1 MRTFISHVL
10 TALIAAIAG
19 GIITVILFTSGW
31 LGAAFLDRLKLEIAD
46 TLGNR
51 MEFLVEQSPWTPE
64 QISVACPE
72 GTTLVSGSC
81 SGKDNDNH
89 AQTTIGPIYGDNAK
103 SFHCERSGQ
112 AVMTVQATAICFR
125 VKK

>member
-46 TLGNR
+46 TLGSR
-51 MEFLVEQSPWTPE
+51 MEFLTEQSPWTPE
-64 QISVACPE
+64 QISVAYPE

-89 AQTTIGPIYGDNAK
+89 AQVTIGPIYGDNAK
-103 SFHCERSGQ
+103 SFRES
-112 AVMTVQATAICFR
+112 
-125 VKK
+125 

>member
-1 MRTFISHVL
+1 MRTFISHLL

-19 GIITVILFTSGW
+19 GIITVVLFTSGW
-31 LGAAFLDRLKLEIAD
+31 LGAAFIDNLKLKIAD

-51 MEFLVEQSPWTPE
+51 IEFLIEQSPWTSE

-81 SGKDNDNH
+81 LGKDNDNH
-89 AQTTIGPIYGDNAK
+89 DQATIGPIYGDNTK
-103 SFHCERSGQ
+103 SFRCERPGQ
-112 AVMTVQATAICFR
+112 AVMTVQATAVCFR

>member
-1 MRTFISHVL
+1 MRSFISHLL

-31 LGAAFLDRLKLEIAD
+31 LGATFLDSLKLEVAN
-46 TLGNR
+46 TLGSR
-51 MEFLVEQSPWTPE
+51 IEFLIEQSPWTPE

-81 SGKDNDNH
+81 SGRDSDNH
-89 AQTTIGPIYGDNAK
+89 DQAVIGPVYGDNAK
-103 SFHCERSGQ
+103 NFRCEHSGQ
-112 AVMTVQATAICFR
+112 TAMALQATAVCFR
-125 VKK
+125 VRK